1 MSEIFMLD
9 NNLGI
14 LYGIGVDNRQHL
26 EDHHASIARP
36 DPRNHGGLRAPLHSP
51 SLASRS
57 GPDCGETQRQWS
69 DRAIGRTTPCLFGL
83 FSVVTLMAIRLSAQK
98 QLPVAQTAWY
108 RKEQATFSDVI
119 AFVRRNLWAA
129 RYSVDSLSQTQST
142 EFNLNRLNQLLDCL
156 SEAA

>member
-1 MSEIFMLD
+1 LLCTDLTATATQIIEWF
-9 NNLGI
+9 
-14 LYGIGVDNRQHL
+14 V
-26 EDHHASIARP
+26 
-36 DPRNHGGLRAPLHSP
+36 PRWNIEVTFEELRAHL
-51 SLASRS
+51 
-57 GPDCGETQRQWS
+57 GVETQRQWS
-69 DRAIGRTTPCLFGL
+69 DRAIGRTAPCLFGL

-142 EFNLNRLNQLLDCL
+142 GDL
-156 SEAA
+156 SEI